1 MPLNTKH
8 ALKKAKKCSKKGKIR
23 KNEKKMLKNAIIIK
37 IGALFI
43 TCWKGNAAQKI
54 LLVLEDNIYQH
65 KKQKVTNQFIY
76 EFADKIT
83 VNINIGFNFSLY
95 CTITLKFLLLYFWFN
110 YWPVGHVKEK

>member
-43 TCWKGNAAQKI
+43 TC
-54 LLVLEDNIYQH
+54 
-65 KKQKVTNQFIY
+65 
-76 EFADKIT
+76 
-83 VNINIGFNFSLY
+83 
-95 CTITLKFLLLYFWFN
+95 
-110 YWPVGHVKEK
+110 